1 MTSRTMTSVALAA
14 TLLLAITGCTNTPS
28 PSGVESADRKPLDLA
43 VGALLPETGSL
54 AAFGPAATAAVQL
67 AAGDINNA
75 DLGITVTVTS
85 ADSGDSSTDTSVD
98 SAKTLIDA
106 GVSVIVGAISDNVS
120 RKVIDQIVKAGVVQ
134 ISPGNTSTDFTR
146 ADDEGLYFRTAPSCV
161 LEGDAMGR
169 QIAADGVKT
178 LGLIYQT
185 GFCEPGLPEALTA
198 AFERA
203 GGKVVAQQA
212 YAEGASDLSAQVTAV
227 AAEKPAAA
235 VVVGGSAVASVPPL
249 VAAGYE
255 GSDLYFV
262 GLSIADH
269 SADIAAGS
277 ITGSIASMPG
287 LDISK
292 LNDFTDRLLDVNPAP
307 HRLQLRGRVVRCRGS
322 RRARRPGWEL
332 DRRPGYRREAA
343 RGLGRGGQGHEGQR
357 LPFRGAGHHRRG
369 SRRLRRG
376 LRVDITFDA
385 KGDPQGA
392 VIGLYRYR
400 ADNTFQRID

>member
-1 MTSRTMTSVALAA
+1 MTSRAIMSVAVAA
-14 TLLLAITGCTNTPS
+14 TLLLTIAGCTPS
-28 PSGVESADRKPLDLA
+28 PSPTGVESADRKPLSLSI
-43 VGALLPETGSL
+43 GTLLPETGSL
-54 AAFGPAATAAVQL
+54 ASFGPAAAAAVEL
-67 AAGDINNA
+67 AAGDITNA
-75 DLGITVTVTS
+75 DLGITVTVTN
-85 ADSGDSSTDTSVD
+85 ADSGDSSTDISVD

-106 GVSVIVGAISDNVS
+106 GATVVIGAISDNVS

-146 ADDEGLYFRTAPSCV
+146 ADDNGLYFRTAPSCV

-169 QIAADGVKT
+169 QIAADGVT
-178 LGLIYQT
+178 ALGIIYQT

-212 YAEGASDLSAQVTAV
+212 YAEGATDLSAQVTAV
-227 AAEKPAAA
+227 AAEKPTAV

-249 VAAGYE
+249 VAANYK

-277 ITGSIASMPG
+277 ITGATASMPG

-292 LNDFTDRLLDVNPAP
+292 LNDFTDRLLDVNPALTDFSYAAESYDAVVLAALAALAGNSTDGP
-307 HRLQLRGRVVRCRGS
+307 DIAAKLREVSGGEGKGTKASDFRSAAQVILDGGVVDYDGVS
-322 RRARRPGWEL
+322 GE
-332 DRRPGYRREAA
+332 
-343 RGLGRGGQGHEGQR
+343 
-357 LPFRGAGHHRRG
+357 
-369 SRRLRRG
+369 
-376 LRVDITFDA
+376 ITFDA
-385 KGDPQGA
+385 EGDPQGA

>member
-1 MTSRTMTSVALAA
+1 MTSRTIASVAVAA
-14 TLLLAITGCTNTPS
+14 ALLLSVTGCTPTPS
-28 PSGVESADRKPLDLA
+28 PSGVESTDRAPLALS
-43 VGALLPETGSL
+43 VGALLPQTGSL
-54 AAFGPAATAAVQL
+54 AGFGPAATAAVEL

-75 DLGITVTVTS
+75 DLGITVTVTN
-85 ADSGDSSTDTSVD
+85 ADSGDASTDISLD

-106 GVSVIVGAISDNVS
+106 GVTVILGAISDNVS
-120 RKVIDQIVKAGVVQ
+120 RKVIDQIVGAGIVQ

-146 ADDEGLYFRTAPSCV
+146 ADDKGLYFRTAPSCV

-178 LGLIYQT
+178 LGMIYQT

-203 GGKVVAQQA
+203 GGKVVAKEA
-212 YAEGASDLSAQVTAV
+212 YAEGAADLSAQVTAV
-227 AAEKPAAA
+227 AAEKPAAV

-249 VAAGYE
+249 VAASYQ
-255 GSDLYFV
+255 GSKLYFV

-269 SADIAAGS
+269 STDIAAGS
-277 ITGSIASMPG
+277 ITGATASMPG

-292 LNDFTDRLLDVNPAP
+292 LNDFTDRLLDVNPALTDFSYAAESYDAVVLAALAALAGNSTSGP
-307 HRLQLRGRVVRCRGS
+307 DIAAKLREVSGGEGKGTKASDFRSAAQIILDGGVVDYDGVS
-322 RRARRPGWEL
+322 G
-332 DRRPGYRREAA
+332 
-343 RGLGRGGQGHEGQR
+343 
-357 LPFRGAGHHRRG
+357 
-369 SRRLRRG
+369 
-376 LRVDITFDA
+376 DITFDA

-392 VIGLYRYR
+392 VIGMYRYR